1 MRANAVGRYPDAR
14 RLLRR
19 ADARARA
26 AGDQPTLARIATTGA
41 LTTLALHGRGAALAE
56 LDRARQIA
64 AELDDARLQALTD
77 VQSAAIHVWCSEWE
91 SVLVSLARVTRAKGL
106 LSPAEQFAALVNEG
120 VARVALGDLDDGRLA
135 LERALRH
142 ARAHALDLQQVKA
155 LHNLAWLDY
164 LEGDLPRALT
174 RLREAREL
182 ADEVDEVRVG
192 LDLAEVL
199 AEAGL
204 IDDAESTLLI
214 ALVSIGRR
222 SSVDRADILL
232 DLARCELVRG
242 DLTAARRHARSA
254 ARLHTG
260 HQVRQRADE
269 AGLIVELIDA
279 IRGRPAP
286 LPPDTADDGMPR
298 GQFALRVL
306 AERLLLAG
314 RTGEAATALDAIDR
328 PGRLGLG
335 PRLHLMLLR
344 ARIADAQERP
354 MDAERAI
361 LEGAQ
366 LLAVARSGS
375 GSLDL
380 RAAMAVHARRLAEHD
395 LARNASSSPERVFAA
410 AERWRAGS
418 LRTPWE
424 HASDPE
430 LDRLLTQ
437 LRRVRAAHGAGV
449 ADAST
454 DDVAQAE
461 RRVSRRSLE
470 LARRGG
476 DRGAL
481 TVGARAARTA
491 SRDHG
496 VLLCAFHV
504 RSQLLERIDVTGEGL
519 RVTSLGPARA
529 AIAVAMALGEDA
541 RDLGRLAALPGLGGR
556 VLAGTTATAAAL
568 SATLLHGIPS
578 GERVVIVPTHALAS
592 TPWRMLPALADRD
605 VVVSPSASR
614 WVHGLAAPVP
624 SDLSV
629 VALGGP
635 GLQHGPSE
643 IRRIRA
649 LWTRSGATARSRIGA
664 GARDLMSGLREA
676 TLVHL
681 AAHGTHDGQTPLMS
695 SLLLADGPFVAHE
708 LPAPSPDVG
717 GQQVVL
723 AACAVGQAEVRPG
736 DEPLGFAAAL
746 LARGVR
752 TVVAPVAPVA
762 DDVAAEVMVT
772 YHRELASGETAS
784 AALRRATEG
793 NLQAQSFCLY
803 GNDWQVA
810 AR

>member
-204 IDDAESTLLI
+204 IDDAESTLLT

-242 DLTAARRHARSA
+242 DLTAARRH
-254 ARLHTG
+254 
-260 HQVRQRADE
+260 
-269 AGLIVELIDA
+269 
-279 IRGRPAP
+279 
-286 LPPDTADDGMPR
+286 
-298 GQFALRVL
+298 
-306 AERLLLAG
+306 
-314 RTGEAATALDAIDR
+314 
-328 PGRLGLG
+328 
-335 PRLHLMLLR
+335 
-344 ARIADAQERP
+344 
-354 MDAERAI
+354 
-361 LEGAQ
+361 
-366 LLAVARSGS
+366 ARSGS

-491 SRDHG
+491 SRDHR